1 MLQKLLHDLLVATRS
16 SQMKRRAP
24 IRVFSVEVNL
34 VRSADPILGMPLQ
47 QLLDD
52 VQLPILRRD
61 VQRRRPAAP
70 LRNSVRVRVPCYCQ
84 V

>member
-24 IRVFSVEVNL
+24 RRVYSVEVDL
-34 VRSADPILGMPLQ
+34 VRLADPTHGMPLQ

-52 VQLPILRRD
+52 VQLPHRRRD
-61 VQRRRPAAP
+61 VQRRLAVAP
-70 LRNSVRVRVPCYCQ
+70 LRNCVRVCVPCYCQ